1 MFPEI
6 TIHKISET
14 NSNFHVTC
22 RSTDGKS
29 LISIFREH
37 FANINKLSFW
47 LVDWALGYHSM
58 EFRHFPYIS

>member
-29 LISIFREH
+29 LISIFRDGDK
-37 FANINKLSFW
+37 KLEGGVGNFCW
-47 LVDWALGYHSM
+47 HRRD
-58 EFRHFPYIS
+58 E